1 MARFS
6 KRSLEG
12 ELYIDHRNSPGLPPE
27 IAVMMGVPI
36 ASVAKGQ
43 TCELAFY
50 VCSHCDCSIILNPE
64 RTRPRERCQKCD
76 KPICDECEA
85 LLSLSGLCREQE
97 KRLDTLQE
105 QIETFGLPS
114 PLLIG
119 R

>member
-12 ELYIDHRNSPGLPPE
+12 EVYIDHRNSPGLPPE
-27 IAVMMGVPI
+27 IAAMMGVP
-36 ASVAKGQ
+36 AAMVAKGQ

-50 VCSHCDCSIILNPE
+50 VCSHCDCSIIKNPE
-64 RTRPRERCQKCD
+64 RVRPRDRCQKCD
-76 KPICDECEA
+76 QLICEECAA
-85 LLSLSGLCREQE
+85 LLWFYGECRERD

-105 QIETFGLPS
+105 QIESFGSPS